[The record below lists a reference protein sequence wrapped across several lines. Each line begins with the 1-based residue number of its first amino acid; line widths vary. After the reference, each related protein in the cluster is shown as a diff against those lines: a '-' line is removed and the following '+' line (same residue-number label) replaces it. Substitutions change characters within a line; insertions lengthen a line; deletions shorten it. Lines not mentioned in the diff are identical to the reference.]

1 MLRTLMITLNLNHL
15 THTPGEYLVHMVW
28 RGYRDV
34 IDVDVL
40 PSEANDRYGRA
51 ASGVTW
57 IKTDHCQYQR
67 GTYESEGRKS
77 WRVPGRTCFPLWPG
91 NEYNAS
97 ACLQACV
104 DRGTSKCEAANVVP
118 LNNPSGVVD
127 FLANN
132 VNIPTDIDVGN
143 SGSPN
148 TDCDPSYMAAKYPDL
163 VNRCAVERA

>member
-1 MLRTLMITLNLNHL
+1 MWSSYNQSTNPSFTVEMKWAQEFDTARFDI
-15 THTPGEYLVHMVW
+15 PARAGSGEYLVHMVW

-127 FLANN
+127 FLLTYRKNHNTNN
-132 VNIPTDIDVGN
+132 SIRRT
-143 SGSPN
+143 
-148 TDCDPSYMAAKYPDL
+148 T
-163 VNRCAVERA
+163 

>member
-1 MLRTLMITLNLNHL
+1 MKHPTLLPTLMLILNLNHL

-51 ASGVTW
+51 AAGVTW

-91 NEYNAS
+91 NGYNAS

-127 FLANN
+127 FL
-132 VNIPTDIDVGN
+132 VSCQCCN
-143 SGSPN
+143 SGFERGTRVYKNKPTN
-148 TDCDPSYMAAKYPDL
+148 VCMALSIWPL
-163 VNRCAVERA
+163 I